1 MRLVGMVLVG
11 LTASVLSGC
20 SDTGP
25 AETVCTPRGTEYRIS
40 SEQAAHAATIAAVGR
55 SRGLPERAVTIALA
69 TALQE
74 SGLRNLAYGDRDSLG
89 LFQQRPSQGWGTP
102 DQVTEPRY
110 AAAAFYA
117 ALTGVPD
124 WEGQRLTEAAQAVQ
138 RSAFP
143 EAYQQWE
150 PQAEAL
156 TAALGDQPAGLS
168 CAAAEPPT
176 TPQAERQDTLAQLVE
191 IDFAVAPSATG
202 PDLLRWPA
210 AEQGWPL
217 AHWLVAHAAQFGIT
231 DVSFDG
237 RRWSGSDGWG
247 SDTAATDSEV
257 TARVAAAQDG

>member
-11 LTASVLSGC
+11 LTAMALSGC
-20 SDTGP
+20 SGGEP
-25 AETVCTPRGTEYRIS
+25 PQSVCTPGRTEYRIS

-55 SRGLPERAVTIALA
+55 SRGLPERAITIALA

-74 SGLRNLAYGDRDSLG
+74 SGLRNLPYGDRDSLG

-117 ALTGVPD
+117 ALTDVPG
-124 WEGQRLTEAAQAVQ
+124 WQAQRLTEAAQAVQ
-138 RSAFP
+138 RSGFP

-156 TAALGDQPAGLS
+156 TAALGEQPAGLS
-168 CAAAEPPT
+168 CTAAEPPT
-176 TPQAERQDTLAQLVE
+176 TPPVERQAALTALVE
-191 IDFAVAPSATG
+191 TDFAVQPSAT
-202 PDLLRWPA
+202 DTVLRWPA
-210 AEQGWPL
+210 GGQGWPL

-231 DVSFDG
+231 DVAHDG
-237 RRWSGSDGWG
+237 RRWSGPDGWR
-247 SDTAATDSEV
+247 SDSTVPDSEV
-257 TARVAAAQDG
+257 TAGVTTAQDG